1 MLSGAASM
9 GLRSWALQFGLYS
22 LGSAILMTHSSDA
35 TEPFCDALP
44 EGGVGQGGCRLT
56 HDALQPGALAEYP
69 DEQSCSHPLKA
80 GHGEGG
86 RSSRMGGCVCD
97 VSTARPQDEVYFV
110 L

>member
-1 MLSGAASM
+1 
-9 GLRSWALQFGLYS
+9 
-22 LGSAILMTHSSDA
+22 
-35 TEPFCDALP
+35 
-44 EGGVGQGGCRLT
+44 LT